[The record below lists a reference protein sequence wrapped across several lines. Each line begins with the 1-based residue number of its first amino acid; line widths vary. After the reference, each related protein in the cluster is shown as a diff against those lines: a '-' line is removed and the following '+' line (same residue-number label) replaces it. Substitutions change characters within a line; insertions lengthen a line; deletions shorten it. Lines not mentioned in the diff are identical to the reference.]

1 MTQDATA
8 PDPKLVSAAGSAAPD
23 ACVVL
28 LVDDQL
34 IIGEAVRR
42 ILAGAAAGAGAG
54 QQGIRF
60 HFCQKGQ
67 DAVAMAAK
75 LQPTVILQDLVM
87 PDADGLELVKQYR
100 GQVATALTPIVVL
113 SSKEEGTTKAEAF
126 ARGANDYIVKL
137 PDPVE
142 LIARIRYHSQGYLS
156 LLQRNQAFAALR
168 ASQAALANE
177 LHKAAQYVESL
188 LPEPMR
194 EPLHIDWK
202 FVPSA
207 SLGGDC
213 FDYFVI
219 DEDHVAMY
227 VLDVCGHG
235 VGPALLGV
243 SAMNSIRTSSHGG
256 ADVRDPSSVL
266 SRLNAMF
273 PMGTHGGMFF
283 TIWYGVFER
292 STRTLRYSGGG
303 HPPAMLV
310 QRGSDGKNAIQ
321 ELECPGPP
329 IGVVSDIDFET
340 LKVDVPREAVLFIYS
355 DGAFEVFPEPGKI
368 WGVEGI
374 NGFISSHDVGNAACL
389 GELYQKVKS
398 MTPGDVLADDFSAV
412 LARLV

>member
-1 MTQDATA
+1 MQPATGIDSGA
-8 PDPKLVSAAGSAAPD
+8 FAAPET
-23 ACVVL
+23 CVVL

-42 ILAGAAAGAGAG
+42 ILATAAASAGAR
-54 QQGIRF
+54 QEGIRF

-67 DAVAMAAK
+67 EAVAMAAK

-100 GQVATALTPIVVL
+100 AQAATVLTPIVVL

-137 PDPVE
+137 PDPTE
-142 LIARIRYHSQGYLS
+142 LVARIRYHSRGYLS
-156 LLQRNQAFAALR
+156 LVQRNLAFEALR

-177 LHKAAQYVESL
+177 LNKAAQYVQSL
-188 LPEPMR
+188 LPEPMHS
-194 EPLHIDWK
+194 PLTIEWR

-219 DEDHVAMY
+219 DDDHVAMY

-243 SAMNSIRTSSHGG
+243 SAMNSVRSSGIGG
-256 ADVRDPSSVL
+256 ADLRDPSSVL
-266 SRLNAMF
+266 SKLNAAF

-292 STRTLRYSGGG
+292 STRKLRYSGGG
-303 HPPAMLV
+303 HPPAMILE
-310 QRGSDGKNAIQ
+310 RGATGTTVR

-329 IGVVSDIDFET
+329 IGVVPDVDFET
-340 LKVDVPREAVLFIYS
+340 LTADVPRDAVLFIYS
-355 DGAFEVFPEPGKI
+355 DGAFEVFESPGKI

-374 NGFISSHDVGNAACL
+374 REFISKQDTGTPACL
-389 GELYQKVKS
+389 DELYRKVKS
-398 MTPGDVLADDFSAV
+398 MTVGEVLGDDFSAV
-412 LARLV
+412 LARLG

>member
-1 MTQDATA
+1 
-8 PDPKLVSAAGSAAPD
+8 
-23 ACVVL
+23 
-28 LVDDQL
+28 VDDQL

-42 ILAGAAAGAGAG
+42 ILAGQAGV
-54 QQGIRF
+54 RL

-67 DAVAMAAK
+67 DAVTTAAK

-87 PDADGLELVKQYR
+87 PDADGLDLVKAYR
-100 GQVATALTPIVVL
+100 AQVATHQTPIVVL
-113 SSKEEGTTKAEAF
+113 SSKEEGATKAEAF

-142 LIARIRYHSQGYLS
+142 LVARIRYHSQGYLS
-156 LLQRNQAFAALR
+156 LLQRNQAFQALR
-168 ASQAALANE
+168 ESQAALANE
-177 LHKAAQYVESL
+177 LHKAAQYVQSL
-188 LPEPMR
+188 LPAPMR

-227 VLDVCGHG
+227 LLDVCGHG

-283 TIWYGVFER
+283 TIWYGVFQR

-310 QRGSDGKNAIQ
+310 QRGPSGTGGNTIQ

-329 IGVVSDIDFET
+329 IGVVSEIDFET
-340 LKVDVPREAVLFIYS
+340 LKVDVPREAILFVYS

-374 NGFISSHDVGNAACL
+374 NGFIASHDVSNAACL
-389 GELYQKVKS
+389 DELYGKVKS

-412 LARLV
+412 LARLG

>member
-1 MTQDATA
+1 MSETGAI
-8 PDPKLVSAAGSAAPD
+8 VGAALAGGARVPGAD

-42 ILAGAAAGAGAG
+42 ILAG
-54 QQGIRF
+54 QEGIRF

-67 DAVAMAAK
+67 EAVAMAAK

-87 PDADGLELVKQYR
+87 PDAEGLDLVKRYR
-100 GQVATALTPIVVL
+100 EQVSTVLTPIVVL
-113 SSKEEGTTKAEAF
+113 SSKEEGATKAEAF

-142 LIARIRYHSQGYLS
+142 LVARIRYHSRGYLS
-156 LLQRNQAFAALR
+156 LLQRNQAFDALR
-168 ASQAALANE
+168 ASQAALAHE
-177 LHKAAQYVESL
+177 LHKAADYVRSL
-188 LPEPMR
+188 LPEPMTT
-194 EPLHIDWK
+194 PLTIDWR

-243 SAMNSIRTSSHGG
+243 SAMNSIRSSGIGG
-256 ADVRDPSSVL
+256 ADLRDPSSVL
-266 SRLNAMF
+266 GKLNAAF

-283 TIWYGVFER
+283 TIWYGVFQR
-292 STRTLRYSGGG
+292 STRTLKYSGGG
-303 HPPAMLV
+303 HPPAMLLETTGGGV
-310 QRGSDGKNAIQ
+310 SVR

-329 IGVVSDIDFET
+329 IGVVPEIEFET
-340 LKVDVPREAVLFIYS
+340 LKADVPRDARLLIYS
-355 DGAFEVFPEPGKI
+355 DGAFEVFTQDGRI
-368 WGVEGI
+368 WGIEGI
-374 NGFISSHDVGNAACL
+374 KGFVQSHETGTPTCL
-389 GELYQKVKS
+389 DQLYQMTKS

-412 LARLV
+412 LARLD

>member
-1 MTQDATA
+1 MNQNLAMQIGDL
-8 PDPKLVSAAGSAAPD
+8 DSDG
-23 ACVVL
+23 CVVL
-28 LVDDQL
+28 LVDDQM

-42 ILAGAAAGAGAG
+42 ILAGQA
-54 QQGIRF
+54 GIRF

-67 DAVAMAAK
+67 EAVATAAK
-75 LQPTVILQDLVM
+75 LRPTVILQDLVM
-87 PDADGLELVKQYR
+87 PDADGLDLVKQYR
-100 GQVATALTPIVVL
+100 EQVATHQTPIVVL
-113 SSKEEGTTKAEAF
+113 SSKEEGATKAEAF

-142 LIARIRYHSQGYLS
+142 LVARIRYHSQGYLS
-156 LLQRNQAFAALR
+156 LLQRNHAFQALR
-168 ASQAALANE
+168 ESQTALANE
-177 LHKAAQYVESL
+177 LNKAAQYVQSL
-188 LPEPMR
+188 LPAPMK

-227 VLDVCGHG
+227 LLDVCGHG

-256 ADVRDPSSVL
+256 AELRDPSSVL

-273 PMGTHGGMFF
+273 PMSTHGGMFF
-283 TIWYGVFER
+283 TIWYGVFQR

-310 QRGSDGKNAIQ
+310 QRGASGAGGNTIQ

-329 IGVVSDIDFET
+329 IGAVPEIDFET
-340 LKVDVPREAVLFIYS
+340 LKVDVPREAILFIYS
-355 DGAFEVFPEPGKI
+355 DGAFEVFPKPGKI

-374 NGFISSHDVGNAACL
+374 NGFIASHDVGTPACL
-389 GELYQKVKS
+389 DELYGKVKA

-412 LARLV
+412 LARLG